1 MNLAKRILTAL
12 FVVISTSPMVGCAGL
27 TGGDDTSLVGLPSD
41 SGDGLALSG
50 SKRGG
55 LPYEVRPS
63 HEAQMASDAGK
74 FYGAY

>member
-27 TGGDDTSLVGLPSD
+27 TGGEDTNLVGLPSD

-50 SKRGG
+50 SKSGG

-63 HEAQMASDAGK
+63 HEAQTKPDAGRI
-74 FYGAY
+74 YGAY